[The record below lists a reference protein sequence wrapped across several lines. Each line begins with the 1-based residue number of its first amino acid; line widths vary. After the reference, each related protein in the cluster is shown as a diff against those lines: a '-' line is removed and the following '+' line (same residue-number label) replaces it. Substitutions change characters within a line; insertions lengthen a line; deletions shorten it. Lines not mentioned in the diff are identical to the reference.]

1 MASTR
6 ITYNPATVKGAELK
20 ACLDHGVAFLEML
33 QFLKA
38 KLNAYAGDT
47 TALVNDYGFAT
58 TTDATNLIGLLPS
71 AADEAVGAAT
81 GAFIAGLL
89 SRAG

>member
-6 ITYNPATVKGAELK
+6 ISYDPQAKQGAELRR
-20 ACLDHGVAFLEML
+20 CLDAGVLFLEML
-33 QFLKA
+33 QFLKP
-38 KLNAYAGDT
+38 KLAAYAGDLA
-47 TALVNDYGFAT
+47 ALKADFGFP
-58 TTDATNLIGLLPS
+58 TDADATALIGLLPS

-81 GAFIAGLL
+81 GAFIAGLI